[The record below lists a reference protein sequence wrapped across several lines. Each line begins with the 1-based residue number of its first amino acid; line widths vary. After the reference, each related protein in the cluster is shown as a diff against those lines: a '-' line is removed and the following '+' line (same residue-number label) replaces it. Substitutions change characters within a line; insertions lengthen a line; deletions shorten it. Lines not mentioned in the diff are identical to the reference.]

1 MMRTPAQTPAQTV
14 GPFFGFALPYGDGPH
29 VVPEWH
35 PDAIRIYGQ
44 VLDGA
49 GEPVPDALVEI
60 WQPDQRGVISQAAG
74 SVRRAGLHFCG
85 FGRCGT
91 DSEGAFWFSTLKPGS
106 AGACAPYAAVVVFAR
121 GLLKP
126 VATRIYFPEDVA
138 AHAADPVLSVVDAHR
153 RPTLIAVREDD
164 RRYRFDVRL
173 QGEHETVF
181 FAL

>member
-1 MMRTPAQTPAQTV
+1 MTGTPSQTV

-29 VVPEWH
+29 VAAPWH
-35 PDAIRIYGQ
+35 PDAIRVHGQ

-60 WQPDQRGVISQAAG
+60 WQPDQRGTISRGAG
-74 SVRRAGLHFCG
+74 ALRHDGQDFSG

-91 DSEGAFWFSTLKPGS
+91 DRDGAYWFSTLKPGS
-106 AGACAPYAAVVVFAR
+106 ASGAAPYAALLVFAR

-126 VATRIYFPEDVA
+126 VATRIYFPEDA
-138 AHAADPVLSVVDAHR
+138 DRHATDPVLSQVDAAR
-153 RPTLIAVREDD
+153 RPTLVALRTGD

-173 QGEHETVF
+173 QGQGETVF

>member
-1 MMRTPAQTPAQTV
+1 MRRTPSQTI
-14 GPFFGFALPYGDGPH
+14 GPFFGLALPYGGGPR

-35 PDAIRIYGQ
+35 PDAIRIAGR

-49 GEPVPDALVEI
+49 GEPVPDALVEL
-60 WQPDQRGVISQAAG
+60 WQPDGQGVISRETGALCRDG
-74 SVRRAGLHFCG
+74 RGFSG

-91 DSEGAFWFSTLKPGS
+91 DSGGAYWFSTVKPG
-106 AGACAPYAAVVVFAR
+106 AMNGGAPHAALLVFAR

-126 VATRIYFPEDVA
+126 VATRIYFPDDAE
-138 AHAADPVLSVVDAHR
+138 AHAIDPVLSLVDTQR
-153 RPTLIAVREDD
+153 RPTLVAVRTGE
-164 RRYRFDVRL
+164 RRYRFDVHL

>member
-1 MMRTPAQTPAQTV
+1 MMRTPAQTV
-14 GPFFGFALPYGDGPH
+14 GPFFGFALPYAAGPE

-60 WQPDQRGVISQAAG
+60 WQPDQRGDISHLAG
-74 SVRRAGLHFCG
+74 ALRPAGRAFNG

-91 DSEGAFWFSTLKPGS
+91 DSDGGYWFSTLKPGS
-106 AGACAPYAAVVVFAR
+106 AGGAAAHAALLVFAR

-126 VATRIYFPEDVA
+126 VATRIYFPEDA
-138 AHAADPVLSVVDAHR
+138 GAHPTDPVLSLVDGQR
-153 RPTLIAVREDD
+153 RPTLVAIRTDD

-173 QGEHETVF
+173 QGANETVF
-181 FAL
+181 FGF